1 MKKIRIYIA
10 GHNGMVGSSL
20 VRLLEKKKNITI
32 IKEDKRNL
40 DLINQSSVKYF
51 FEKKKIDQV
60 YLSSAKVGGI
70 YANSIYPAQFIY
82 ENIMIEANIIHSAF
96 LTGVKKLLFLGSS
109 CIYPKNSKHPIQENE
124 LLKGLLEQTNEP
136 YAVAKIAGIKLC
148 ESYNRQYKKL
158 GIDYRS
164 IMPCNIYGTKDKY
177 DPLNSHVIPAL
188 IRRFH
193 EAKINKIK
201 EIAVW
206 GTGKPKREFLFV
218 DDLARACVHIMNI
231 KKNLYEQNTEPMCSH
246 INVGC
251 GEEITIKDLSEKI
264 KNIVGYNGKIL
275 FDNTKPDGTKRKLM
289 SNQRITKL
297 GWRFRI
303 NLDNGL
309 KKTYK
314 DFLNRQCKL

>member
-20 VRLLEKKKNITI
+20 VRLLERKKNITI

-51 FEKKKIDQV
+51 FKKKKIDQV

-70 YANSIYPAQFIY
+70 YANSTYPAQFIY

-109 CIYPKNSKHPIQENE
+109 CIYPKNSKHPIKENE

-188 IRRFH
+188 IRRFR

-201 EIAVW
+201 EIVVW

-231 KKNLYEQNTEPMCSH
+231 NKNLYEQNTEPMCSH

-251 GEEITIKDLSEKI
+251 GEEITIKDFI
-264 KNIVGYNGKIL
+264 
-275 FDNTKPDGTKRKLM
+275 
-289 SNQRITKL
+289 
-297 GWRFRI
+297 
-303 NLDNGL
+303 
-309 KKTYK
+309 
-314 DFLNRQCKL
+314 

>member
-20 VRLLEKKKNITI
+20 VRLLERKKNITI

-51 FEKKKIDQV
+51 FKKKKIDQV

-70 YANSIYPAQFIY
+70 YANSTYPAQFIY

-109 CIYPKNSKHPIQENE
+109 CIYPKNSKHPIKENE

-201 EIAVW
+201 EIVVW

-231 KKNLYEQNTEPMCSH
+231 NKNLYEQNTEPMCSH

-264 KNIVGYNGKIL
+264 KNIVGYDGKIL